1 MSSNITYLNRGT
13 LFDPVLVT
21 DLINKVKGKSSLA
34 RLSKQ
39 EPIPFNGQKE
49 FTFEMNNEVDIVAE
63 SGKKS
68 HGGVKLEPVTIVPVK
83 VEYGARI
90 SDEFMYA
97 AEEEK
102 INILKAF
109 NDGFAKKVA
118 RGLDLM
124 AFHGV
129 NPRTGQPSTVIGQN
143 HFDALVQ
150 QNVVPAGTGLQDP
163 NQAVESAIA
172 LVHGS
177 DNDVTGMA
185 MSTIFRSALA
195 AQKDQQ
201 GNPMFPELAWG
212 AAPSEINGLA
222 VDVNRTVSDM
232 TTNVRA
238 YVGDFENAFKWG
250 YAKQIPLKIIE
261 YGDPDGS
268 GNDLQNY
275 NQVYLRAEVF
285 LGWGILDPGAFARI
299 VEDTA
304 TPTTPTTP

>member
-1 MSSNITYLNRGT
+1 MPLNRGT

-49 FTFEMNNEVDIVAE
+49 FTFEMDNEVDVVAE

-68 HGGVKLEPVTIVPVK
+68 HGGVSLEPVTIVPVK

-90 SDEFMYA
+90 SDEFMYS

-129 NPRTGQPSTVIGQN
+129 NPRTGQPSMVIGQN

-150 QNVVPAGTGLQDP
+150 QEVQAGVGLPDP
-163 NQAVESAIA
+163 NQAVEDAIA

-212 AAPSEINGLA
+212 SAPSEINGLA

-232 TTNVRA
+232 AANEARA

-250 YAKQIPLKIIE
+250 YAKEIPLEIIE
-261 YGDPDGS
+261 YGDPDNS
-268 GNDLQNY
+268 GNDLKGY
-275 NQVYLRAEVF
+275 NQVYLRAEIF
-285 LGWGILDPGAFARI
+285 LGWGVLDPEAFARI
-299 VEDTA
+299 VEA
-304 TPTTPTTP
+304 